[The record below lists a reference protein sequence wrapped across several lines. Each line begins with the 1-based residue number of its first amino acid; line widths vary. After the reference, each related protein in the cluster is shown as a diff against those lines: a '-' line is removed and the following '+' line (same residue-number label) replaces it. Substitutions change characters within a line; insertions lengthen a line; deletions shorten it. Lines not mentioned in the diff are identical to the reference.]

1 MGSNIN
7 VMKDIIDIRDD
18 MEECASVGM
27 NDVNNIINKQ
37 CLNWIECICNVNIY
51 FNVPFGAK

>member
-27 NDVNNIINKQ
+27 NDVNNIINK
-37 CLNWIECICNVNIY
+37 
-51 FNVPFGAK
+51 